1 MGNDIPRCIEF
12 ITATHPLEAGDIL
25 ATGTNHRGLHPFM
38 DGDKVELEVQG
49 MGRLHIGVRD
59 DLKRKWKRET
69 RLDRLEAAKARGE
82 NAGFVGSIT
91 PQVEGKYTP
100 AEVKA

>member
-1 MGNDIPRCIEF
+1 
-12 ITATHPLEAGDIL
+12 
-25 ATGTNHRGLHPFM
+25 
-38 DGDKVELEVQG
+38 
-49 MGRLHIGVRD
+49 VRD